1 MDLSTYTLPE
11 LRRLQA
17 KVESEIRRRSD
28 VTRRNLIKRMQKM
41 AADEGLSL
49 DDLLEGSTPAGAEAK
64 PAAKRG
70 RRPGTKTAKAA
81 KPAPVIK
88 YRNPANPDHCRIGGL
103 FAVMQSAE
111 PQPRRGCA
119 EYAHR
124 RGAHPSSRRSL
135 RPSISP
141 TARRIPRTAD

>member
-11 LRRLQA
+11 LRRLQS

-49 DDLLEGSTPAGAEAK
+49 DDLLEGSTPASAEAK
-64 PAAKRG
+64 PATKRG

-81 KPAPVIK
+81 KPALVVK
-88 YRNPANPDHCRIGGL
+88 YRNPTNPDQGWSGRGRK
-103 FAVMQSAE
+103 
-111 PQPRRGCA
+111 PQWALDWIAQGK
-119 EYAHR
+119 
-124 RGAHPSSRRSL
+124 SL
-135 RPSISP
+135 DEL
-141 TARRIPRTAD
+141 AA

>member
-11 LRRLQA
+11 LRRLQS

-49 DDLLEGSTPAGAEAK
+49 DDLLEASTPANAEAK
-64 PAAKRG
+64 PATKRG

-81 KPAPVIK
+81 KPAPVVK
-88 YRNPANPDHCRIGGL
+88 YRNPTNPDQGWSGRGRK
-103 FAVMQSAE
+103 
-111 PQPRRGCA
+111 PQWALDWIAQGK
-119 EYAHR
+119 
-124 RGAHPSSRRSL
+124 SL
-135 RPSISP
+135 DEL
-141 TARRIPRTAD
+141 AA

>member
-1 MDLSTYTLPE
+1 MDLSTFTLPE

-49 DDLLEGSTPAGAEAK
+49 DDLLEGSAPASPEAK

-70 RRPGTKTAKAA
+70 RRPGAKAA
-81 KPAPVIK
+81 KPAPVIR
-88 YRNPANPDHCRIGGL
+88 YRNPANPQQGWSGRGRKPQWALDWIAQGKAL
-103 FAVMQSAE
+103 EELAV
-111 PQPRRGCA
+111 
-119 EYAHR
+119 
-124 RGAHPSSRRSL
+124 
-135 RPSISP
+135 
-141 TARRIPRTAD
+141 

>member
-49 DDLLEGSTPAGAEAK
+49 DDLLEGSAPASAEPK

-70 RRPGTKTAKAA
+70 RRAGSKAA

-88 YRNPANPDHCRIGGL
+88 YRNPANPEQGWSGRGRK
-103 FAVMQSAE
+103 
-111 PQPRRGCA
+111 PQWALDWIAQGK
-119 EYAHR
+119 
-124 RGAHPSSRRSL
+124 SL
-135 RPSISP
+135 DEL
-141 TARRIPRTAD
+141 AA

>member
-49 DDLLEGSTPAGAEAK
+49 DDLLEGSTPASAEAK

-70 RRPGTKTAKAA
+70 GRRPGTKTA

-88 YRNPANPDHCRIGGL
+88 YRNPTNPDQGWSGRGRKPQWALDWIAQGKSL
-103 FAVMQSAE
+103 DELAV
-111 PQPRRGCA
+111 
-119 EYAHR
+119 
-124 RGAHPSSRRSL
+124 
-135 RPSISP
+135 
-141 TARRIPRTAD
+141 

>member
-11 LRRLQA
+11 LRRLQS

-49 DDLLEGSTPAGAEAK
+49 DDLLEGSTPASAEAK
-64 PAAKRG
+64 PATKRG

-81 KPAPVIK
+81 KPAPVVK
-88 YRNPANPDHCRIGGL
+88 YRNPTKPDQGWSGRGRK
-103 FAVMQSAE
+103 
-111 PQPRRGCA
+111 PQWALDWIAQGK
-119 EYAHR
+119 
-124 RGAHPSSRRSL
+124 SL
-135 RPSISP
+135 DEL
-141 TARRIPRTAD
+141 AA

>member
-11 LRRLQA
+11 LRRLQS

-49 DDLLEGSTPAGAEAK
+49 DDLLEGSTPASAEAK
-64 PAAKRG
+64 PATKRG

-81 KPAPVIK
+81 KPASVVK
-88 YRNPANPDHCRIGGL
+88 YRNPTNPDQGWSGRGRK
-103 FAVMQSAE
+103 
-111 PQPRRGCA
+111 PQWALDWIAQGK
-119 EYAHR
+119 
-124 RGAHPSSRRSL
+124 SL
-135 RPSISP
+135 DEL
-141 TARRIPRTAD
+141 AA

>member
-49 DDLLEGSTPAGAEAK
+49 DDLLEVSAPASTEAK
-64 PAAKRG
+64 PATRRG
-70 RRPGTKTAKAA
+70 RGPGANADVGRAGAA
-81 KPAPVIK
+81 
-88 YRNPANPDHCRIGGL
+88 GL
-103 FAVMQSAE
+103 VGVG
-111 PQPRRGCA
+111 PRSRRRQHQRQAGR
-119 EYAHR
+119 HR
-124 RGAHPSSRRSL
+124 RLQGPPMCLLHETSIQA
-135 RPSISP
+135 RPFVLAVSCRA
-141 TARRIPRTAD
+141 T

>member
-49 DDLLEGSTPAGAEAK
+49 DDLLEGSTATSAEEK

-70 RRPGTKTAKAA
+70 RRSGAKATKAA

-88 YRNPANPDHCRIGGL
+88 YRNPANPDQGWSGRGRKPQWALDWIAQGKSL
-103 FAVMQSAE
+103 DELAV
-111 PQPRRGCA
+111 
-119 EYAHR
+119 
-124 RGAHPSSRRSL
+124 
-135 RPSISP
+135 
-141 TARRIPRTAD
+141 

>member
-49 DDLLEGSTPAGAEAK
+49 DDLLKNNTPTNTEAK

-88 YRNPANPDHCRIGGL
+88 YRNPANPDQGWSGRGRKPQWALDWIAQGKSL
-103 FAVMQSAE
+103 DELAV
-111 PQPRRGCA
+111 
-119 EYAHR
+119 
-124 RGAHPSSRRSL
+124 
-135 RPSISP
+135 
-141 TARRIPRTAD
+141 

>member
-17 KVESEIRRRSD
+17 KVEAEIRRRSD
-28 VTRRNLIKRMQKM
+28 VTRRNLLKRMQKM

-49 DDLLEGSTPAGAEAK
+49 DELLVGSAPASTEAK

-70 RRPGTKTAKAA
+70 QRAGAKAAKAA

-88 YRNPANPDHCRIGGL
+88 YRNPANPDQGWSGRGRK
-103 FAVMQSAE
+103 
-111 PQPRRGCA
+111 PQWVLDWIAQGKPLEELA
-119 EYAHR
+119 A
-124 RGAHPSSRRSL
+124 
-135 RPSISP
+135 
-141 TARRIPRTAD
+141 